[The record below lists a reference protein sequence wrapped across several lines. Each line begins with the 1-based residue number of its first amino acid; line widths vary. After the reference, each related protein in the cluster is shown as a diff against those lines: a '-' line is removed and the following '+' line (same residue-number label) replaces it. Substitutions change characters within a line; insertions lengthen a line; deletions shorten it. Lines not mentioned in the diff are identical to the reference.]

1 LSAVKAYLGRG
12 VQEPPASTG
21 IAKKRAVESRPA
33 TRRNTMKMTWMGGLI
48 ATASLVAMSAA
59 QAEERISAVHAFPET
74 LIYTKSFLSFVD
86 KVNAAGTGVI
96 QIDVRGGP
104 EAIGMFQQ
112 PDAVRD
118 GIVDMVYTPGSF
130 YGGALPEKDA
140 MVASNLTA
148 VETRKNG
155 GTELID
161 QIHQQKMGL
170 KYLGWFDSGV
180 CYNLWTRNE
189 PTFDADGDLEVEG
202 LKLRGNAVYNAFFTN
217 YLGAQVIDLPTGE
230 VYSALQRGVVDATGW
245 TQIGLIDLKWNE
257 FLNYRIE
264 PCFFSTDL
272 GVIVNL
278 EKWNSLSD
286 EARQILQD
294 VAVQHEQD
302 SVAALRTKRDEDFAA
317 LEAAGMKVVSLEG
330 AAKARYLE
338 AAREKTWERMRDV
351 MAGQPGGTD
360 NYDRLIELF
369 YDLEAAK

>member
-1 LSAVKAYLGRG
+1 
-12 VQEPPASTG
+12 
-21 IAKKRAVESRPA
+21 
-33 TRRNTMKMTWMGGLI
+33 MKMHISAGLLATTTLI
-48 ATASLVAMSAA
+48 AGQVSA
-59 QAEERISAVHAFPET
+59 QDTVTAVHAFPET
-74 LIYTKSFLSFVD
+74 LIYTQSFLSFVE
-86 KVNAAGTGVI
+86 KVNEAGEGVV
-96 QIDVRGGP
+96 QIEVRGGP

-130 YGGALPEKDA
+130 YGGSLPEKDA

-148 VETRKNG
+148 VETRENG
-155 GTELID
+155 GTALID
-161 QIHQQKMGL
+161 EIHQEKMGL

-189 PTFDADGDLEVEG
+189 PSFDTDGNLEVEG

-230 VYSALQRGVVDATGW
+230 VYAALQRGVVDATGW

-286 EARQILQD
+286 EAKQILQD
-294 VAVQHEQD
+294 VAVQHEKD

-317 LEAAGMKVVSLEG
+317 LDEQGMNVVELQGEARAD
-330 AAKARYLE
+330 YLA
-338 AAREKTWERMRDV
+338 AAREKTWERMREQ
-351 MAGQPGGTD
+351 MEAAPQGAG

-369 YDLEAAK
+369 YDPAAD

>member
-1 LSAVKAYLGRG
+1 MKMKLLSGLLAGATLI
-12 VQEPPASTG
+12 AG
-21 IAKKRAVESRPA
+21 IAK
-33 TRRNTMKMTWMGGLI
+33 
-48 ATASLVAMSAA
+48 
-59 QAEERISAVHAFPET
+59 AEETISAVHAFPET

-86 KVNAAGTGVI
+86 KVNEAGKGVV

-130 YGGALPEKDA
+130 YAAALPEKDA
-140 MVASNLTA
+140 LVASNLTA
-148 VETRKNG
+148 VETRQNG
-155 GTELID
+155 GIALID
-161 QIHQQKMGL
+161 EVHQQKMGL

-189 PTFDADGDLEVEG
+189 PKFDANGNLEVEG
-202 LKLRGNAVYNAFFTN
+202 LKLRGNNVYNAFFTN

-257 FLNYRIE
+257 CLNYRIE

-272 GVIVNL
+272 GVVVNN
-278 EKWNSLSD
+278 EKWNSLSE
-286 EARQILQD
+286 EARKIVQD
-294 VAVQHEQD
+294 VAIQHEKD
-302 SVAALRTKRDEDFAA
+302 SVMALRGKRDQDFAA

-330 AAKARYLE
+330 EAKANYLA
-338 AAREKTWERMRDV
+338 AAREKTWERMKTV
-351 MAGQPGGTD
+351 MADQPGGTA

-369 YDLEAAK
+369 YDLNAAK

>member
-1 LSAVKAYLGRG
+1 MKHTIIGGLFA
-12 VQEPPASTG
+12 AST
-21 IAKKRAVESRPA
+21 
-33 TRRNTMKMTWMGGLI
+33 L
-48 ATASLVAMSAA
+48 AMAA
-59 QAEERISAVHAFPET
+59 QAEETLTAVHAFPET
-74 LIYTKSFLSFVD
+74 LIYTQSFLSFVD
-86 KVNAAGTGVI
+86 KVNEAGKGVV
-96 QIDVRGGP
+96 QIEVRGGP

-140 MVASNLTA
+140 LVASNLTA
-148 VETRKNG
+148 VETRENG
-155 GTELID
+155 GIEMID
-161 QIHQQKMGL
+161 QIHQQKMGV

-180 CYNLWTRNE
+180 CYNLWTRDE
-189 PTFDADGDLEVEG
+189 PQFDANGNLSVEG

-217 YLGAQVIDLPTGE
+217 YLGAQVIDLPTTE
-230 VYSALQRGVVDATGW
+230 VYSALERGVVDATGW

-278 EKWNSLSD
+278 DRWNGLSD
-286 EARQILQD
+286 EARTILQD
-294 VAVQHEQD
+294 VAIQHEKD

-330 AAKARYLE
+330 EAKANYLA
-338 AAREKTWERMRDV
+338 AAREKTWERMKGL
-351 MAGQPGGTD
+351 MAEHPMGDGM
-360 NYDRLIELF
+360 YDELIAKF
-369 YDLEAAK
+369 YDPAADK